1 MCASL
6 TGFAVA
12 LTLSF
17 ELAEATRR
25 NMEITTI
32 LGRAKEQKSWTVTS
46 FSVFWTPRELKQV
59 PSLDQVH

>member
-6 TGFAVA
+6 TVFAVA
-12 LTLSF
+12 LTPSSQ
-17 ELAEATRR
+17 LAEASRR

-32 LGRAKEQKSWTVTS
+32 LGHVKEQRSWTVTS
-46 FSVFWTPRELKQV
+46 FSVFWAPRELKQV